1 MAEYRYRGKDPSG
14 KSVRG
19 KIRAMNIK
27 EAFAAL
33 QQRRIFA
40 YELLPEEE
48 ERFPRVRL
56 KARALGEFSRQVGTM
71 LSAGVPV
78 TRAMTILV
86 SQEKGEKKR
95 LLYQRIL
102 QEITQGNS
110 FSSALERCGG
120 SFPNLMVNMFRAGE
134 ASGNLDQAAVKMAVF
149 YEKEHRLNSKIKGAM
164 TYPII
169 LLFLTV
175 AVTLILF
182 TFVLPSFVGLL
193 DESQVPLITKIL
205 LGISS
210 LITGQWPWLLAGAVL
225 LALAAR
231 YVLKIPE
238 VAFRLDRWKL
248 GLPVAGKL
256 LAIIYT
262 ARFARTLQA
271 LYGSGVN
278 MLDAIAGSAGTV
290 GNRFLQAELR
300 EAGVKVREGNPLS
313 GALEGIRGLDPKL
326 IATVLIGEETGR
338 LDNMLEV
345 TASNYDEEAD
355 TATTRLISLLE
366 PAMIVIMT
374 IIVGIVLMGVM
385 LPMMGSYSNFI

>member
-19 KIRAMNIK
+19 KFRAGNIK

-33 QQRRIFA
+33 QQRKIFP

-48 ERFPRVRL
+48 ERFRKVRL

-71 LSAGVPV
+71 LAAGVPI

-95 LLYQRIL
+95 LLYQKIL

-110 FSSALERCGG
+110 FSTALERCGG
-120 SFPNLMVNMFRAGE
+120 SFPTLMVNMFRAGE

-169 LLFLTV
+169 LLVLTV

-193 DESQVPLITKIL
+193 EESKVPLITKIL
-205 LGISS
+205 LGISG
-210 LITGQWPWLLAGAVL
+210 LITGQWPWLLAGAAA
-225 LALAAR
+225 LALAVR
-231 YVLKIPE
+231 YILKIPE

-256 LAIIYT
+256 LSTIYT
-262 ARFARTLQA
+262 ARFSRTLQA

-338 LDNMLEV
+338 LDSMLEI

-366 PAMIVIMT
+366 PAMIVVMT
-374 IIVGIVLMGVM
+374 VIVGIVLMGVM
-385 LPMMGSYSNFI
+385 LPMMSSYSNFI

>member
-19 KIRAMNIK
+19 KFRAGNIK

-33 QQRRIFA
+33 QQRKIFP

-48 ERFPRVRL
+48 ERFRKVRL

-71 LSAGVPV
+71 LAAGVPI

-95 LLYQRIL
+95 LLYQKIL

-110 FSSALERCGG
+110 FSTALERCGG
-120 SFPNLMVNMFRAGE
+120 SFPTLMVNMFRAGE

-169 LLFLTV
+169 LLVLTV

-193 DESQVPLITKIL
+193 EESKVPLITKIL
-205 LGISS
+205 LGISG
-210 LITGQWPWLLAGAVL
+210 LITGQWPWLLAGAAA
-225 LALAAR
+225 LALAVR
-231 YVLKIPE
+231 YILKIPE

-256 LAIIYT
+256 LSTIYT
-262 ARFARTLQA
+262 ARFSRTLQA

-338 LDNMLEV
+338 LDSMLEI
-345 TASNYDEEAD
+345 TANNYDEEAD

-366 PAMIVIMT
+366 PAMIVVMT
-374 IIVGIVLMGVM
+374 VIVGIVLMGVM
-385 LPMMGSYSNFI
+385 LPMMSSYSNFI